1 MIKIISKEPVKV
13 IFREKKI
20 FEIYEPLKVIRLYAK
35 KENLK
40 VKDFILKEIL
50 LSYNF

>member
-1 MIKIISKEPVKV
+1 MIKIISKEPVKI
-13 IFREKKI
+13 IFQEKRI